1 MQLGRASSRF
11 HRPTSRHLFIYRTR
25 RAFGVAPPRKA
36 LDVSTEVSRTRN
48 IGIIA
53 HIDAVCH
60 ERKMA
65 FSCKAYEIQG
75 KDDYHGAHA
84 LLQWAYKT
92 NRKYGV
98 SLLAISSS
106 SIHCKFA
113 FPVRR
118 QLILKYFRQ
127 RTPTY
132 LLLHICILTNSTD
145 VDEGSTVTDFL
156 PAERARGVTIQSAAI
171 SFHWPPLSAG
181 GTQDRSTN
189 ISKLVPHNINLI
201 DTPGHADFTFEVLR
215 SLRILDGAVCI
226 LDGVAGVEAQ
236 TEKVWY
242 QAATYHIPKIIYV
255 NKLDRDGAVFGETVK
270 QIAARLHT
278 WPAVCQVP
286 WFEGGRGKFI
296 GLGDAIGLRAFR
308 WTEGRDGKEFQVISI
323 DDLSSSEA
331 EFGQE
336 IKKARRAL
344 VELLSEHDENLVEKY
359 LEVDED
365 HLAIA
370 REDIMT
376 SLRRCVL
383 NQSSN
388 IVPVFAGASFQN
400 MGVQPLLDAVVQ
412 LLPSPNEAPDPE
424 INLGGVEGT
433 LLSLLSGKLMPAETE
448 QTSKKSTAKFKRQST
463 ALIQN
468 LASCALAF
476 KVVNDP
482 RRGALVY
489 VRVYS
494 GSIQRQ
500 SMLFNTN
507 LQVSERAPQ
516 LLKMYASDSVQ
527 IDAIPAGQIGVIP
540 GLKHTRTGDTLIS
553 YTGANPKSGPPAP
566 LNTLQLR
573 PIEVPPAVFF
583 SSVEP
588 HSTSEEKAVKS
599 ALELLIR
606 EDPSL
611 QISEDEESGQTLLSG
626 MGEFHLEIARDRL
639 VNDMKAKA
647 AMGQIEIAYRESIL
661 EASSPDIY
669 VFNREQGGKQGRAS
683 CIAHVEPLSDTTR
696 VPPDDE
702 HAYSAYEDGNR
713 ITIALT
719 PTANDASDAEPWDGD
734 LPPHLSIPLIH
745 SALKNGALAALS
757 RGINYAFPL
766 HNTHVI
772 LTLDPQTHISGADT
786 TPAALSSAARQA
798 TKAALKAT
806 ASANGSA
813 LMELVMNVMVSVDEA
828 SLGAVVNDI
837 SASRGGHIM
846 SLDDADVTSG
856 PALNA
861 APDPL
866 PRIDLGNVYA
876 PPDPFGSGASRT
888 HEQGIAVDGSRQ
900 RNITARVPLK
910 EMVGY
915 LKHLRSLTGG
925 RGTFVMSADRFERVV
940 GQREKVL
947 LKELRGF

>member
-1 MQLGRASSRF
+1 M
-11 HRPTSRHLFIYRTR
+11 
-25 RAFGVAPPRKA
+25 
-36 LDVSTEVSRTRN
+36 
-48 IGIIA
+48 
-53 HIDAVCH
+53 
-60 ERKMA
+60 
-65 FSCKAYEIQG
+65 
-75 KDDYHGAHA
+75 
-84 LLQWAYKT
+84 
-92 NRKYGV
+92 
-98 SLLAISSS
+98 
-106 SIHCKFA
+106 
-113 FPVRR
+113 
-118 QLILKYFRQ
+118 
-127 RTPTY
+127 
-132 LLLHICILTNSTD
+132 
-145 VDEGSTVTDFL
+145 
-156 PAERARGVTIQSAAI
+156 
-171 SFHWPPLSAG
+171 
-181 GTQDRSTN
+181 
-189 ISKLVPHNINLI
+189 PHNINLI

-215 SLRILDGAVCI
+215 SLRILDGAICI
-226 LDGVAGVEAQ
+226 LDGIAGVEAQ

-242 QAATYHIPKIIYV
+242 QAANYYIPKIIYI
-255 NKLDRDGAVFGETVK
+255 NKLDRDGAAFGEIVK

-286 WFEGGRGKFI
+286 WWEGGRGRFV
-296 GLGDAIGLRAFR
+296 GLGDAIGLQALR
-308 WTEGRDGKEFQVISI
+308 WTEGGDGKEYDIISI
-323 DDLSSSEA
+323 NDLRSSQA
-331 EFGQE
+331 EFAKE
-336 IKKARRAL
+336 IEKARRAL
-344 VELLSEHDENLVEKY
+344 VELLSEHDENMVEKY
-359 LEVDED
+359 LEVNED

-370 REDIMT
+370 SEDVMT

-383 NQSSN
+383 NQSSK

-424 INLGGVEGT
+424 VNLGGVEGT
-433 LLSLLSGKLMPAETE
+433 LSGLLSGKMVSARTV
-448 QTSKKSTAKFKRQST
+448 QMSKTSTVKFKKQGT
-463 ALIQN
+463 ARIQN
-468 LASCALAF
+468 LESCALAF

-500 SMLFNTN
+500 SILFNTN
-507 LQVSERAPQ
+507 LQIYERAPQ

-527 IDAIPAGQIGVIP
+527 IDTIPAGQIGVIP

-588 HSTSEEKAVKS
+588 HSMSEEKAVKC
-599 ALELLIR
+599 ALELLVR

-611 QISEDEESGQTLLSG
+611 QVSEDEESGQTLLSG

-647 AMGQIEIAYRESIL
+647 AMGKIEIAYREAIL

-669 VFNREQGGKQGRAS
+669 VFDKEQGGKQGRAS
-683 CIAHVEPLSDTTR
+683 CIAHVEPLSETTQ
-696 VPPDDE
+696 VPTADE
-702 HAYSAYEDGNR
+702 YTYSAFEDGNR
-713 ITIALT
+713 ITISLK
-719 PTANDASDAEPWDGD
+719 PTTDDVSEAEPWDGD
-734 LPPHLSIPLIH
+734 LPPHLSIPLLH
-745 SALKNGALAALS
+745 SALQNGALAALS
-757 RGINYAFPL
+757 RGINYAFQL

-772 LTLDPQTHISGADT
+772 LTLDPRNHIYGTET
-786 TPAALSSAARQA
+786 TPAALSSAARLA

-806 ASANGSA
+806 AIANGSA
-813 LMELVMNVMVSVDEA
+813 LMELVMNVTVSVDEA
-828 SLGAVVNDI
+828 SLGPVVNDI
-837 SASRGGHIM
+837 SSSRGGHIM

-856 PALNA
+856 PAINSTPEA
-861 APDPL
+861 L
-866 PRIDLGNVYA
+866 PRIDLSKVYA
-876 PPDPFGSGASRT
+876 PPDPFGSHQT
-888 HEQGIAVDGSRQ
+888 QDQGVAVGSRQ

-947 LKELRGF
+947 LRELRGF

>member
-1 MQLGRASSRF
+1 ML
-11 HRPTSRHLFIYRTR
+11 
-25 RAFGVAPPRKA
+25 A
-36 LDVSTEVSRTRN
+36 L
-48 IGIIA
+48 
-53 HIDAVCH
+53 CH
-60 ERKMA
+60 V
-65 FSCKAYEIQG
+65 
-75 KDDYHGAHA
+75 H
-84 LLQWAYKT
+84 
-92 NRKYGV
+92 
-98 SLLAISSS
+98 
-106 SIHCKFA
+106 
-113 FPVRR
+113 
-118 QLILKYFRQ
+118 
-127 RTPTY
+127 
-132 LLLHICILTNSTD
+132 ILTISTD

-171 SFHWPPLSAG
+171 SFHWPPLTTGYSQQVSSN
-181 GTQDRSTN
+181 TSN
-189 ISKLVPHNINLI
+189 LVPHNINLI

-242 QAATYHIPKIIYV
+242 QAAKYHIPKIIYI
-255 NKLDRDGAVFGETVK
+255 NKLDRDGAAFGGTVR
-270 QIAARLHT
+270 QVAARLHT

-286 WFEGGRGKFI
+286 WWEGGRGRFV
-296 GLGDAIGLRAFR
+296 GLGDAIGLRAFK
-308 WTEGRDGKEFQVISI
+308 WTEGGDGKDFQIISI
-323 DDLSSSEA
+323 DDLPPSEEDLA
-331 EFGQE
+331 QE
-336 IKKARRAL
+336 IKNARRAL
-344 VELLSEHDENLVEKY
+344 VELLSEHDEHMVEKY
-359 LEVDED
+359 LEADED
-365 HLAIA
+365 HLAILS
-370 REDIMT
+370 EDIVA

-383 NQSSN
+383 YQSSN

-400 MGVQPLLDAVVQ
+400 MGVQPLLDALVQ
-412 LLPSPNEAPDPE
+412 LLPSPNEAPDPD

-433 LLSLLSGKLMPAETE
+433 LSGLLNESMKFAGTE
-448 QTSKKSTAKFKRQST
+448 PKSKTSTTKFKKQNT

-468 LASCALAF
+468 LESCALAF
-476 KVVNDP
+476 KVVHDP

-507 LQVSERAPQ
+507 LQISERAPQ

-540 GLKHTRTGDTLIS
+540 GLKHARTGDTLIS

-573 PIEVPPAVFF
+573 PIEVPPTVFF

-588 HSTSEEKAVKS
+588 QSMSDEKAVKS

-611 QISEDEESGQTLLSG
+611 QVSKDEESGQTLLSG
-626 MGEFHLEIARDRL
+626 MGEFHLEIAQDRL
-639 VNDMKAKA
+639 INDMKAKA
-647 AMGQIEIAYRESIL
+647 AMGKIEIAYRESVL
-661 EASSPDIY
+661 KASSPDIY
-669 VFNREQGGKQGRAS
+669 VFDKEQGGKQGRAS
-683 CIAHVEPLSDTTR
+683 CIAHVEPLSEETQ
-696 VPPDDE
+696 VPLDDE
-702 HAYSAYEDGNR
+702 FAYSAYEDGNR
-713 ITIALT
+713 ITISLRST
-719 PTANDASDAEPWDGD
+719 TEDASDPEPWDGD
-734 LPPHLSIPLIH
+734 LPPNLSVPLLH

-757 RGINYAFPL
+757 RGINYTFPL
-766 HNTHVI
+766 HKTHVI
-772 LTLDPQTHISGADT
+772 LTLDPSKHIFGAET
-786 TPAALSSAARQA
+786 TPAALSSAARLA

-806 ASANGSA
+806 ALENGSA
-813 LMELVMNVMVSVDEA
+813 LMELVMNVTVSVDEA

-837 SASRGGHIM
+837 SSSRGGHIM

-856 PALNA
+856 PTVNSTQEA
-861 APDPL
+861 L
-866 PRIDLGNVYA
+866 PRIDLDKVYA
-876 PPDPFGSGASRT
+876 PPDPFGSSASQSQ
-888 HEQGIAVDGSRQ
+888 EQGIAVDSSRQ

-947 LKELRGF
+947 LRELRGF

>member
-1 MQLGRASSRF
+1 MHDQS
-11 HRPTSRHLFIYRTR
+11 
-25 RAFGVAPPRKA
+25 
-36 LDVSTEVSRTRN
+36 
-48 IGIIA
+48 
-53 HIDAVCH
+53 
-60 ERKMA
+60 
-65 FSCKAYEIQG
+65 
-75 KDDYHGAHA
+75 
-84 LLQWAYKT
+84 
-92 NRKYGV
+92 
-98 SLLAISSS
+98 ISPS
-106 SIHCKFA
+106 H
-113 FPVRR
+113 V
-118 QLILKYFRQ
+118 
-127 RTPTY
+127 
-132 LLLHICILTNSTD
+132 HNLTNSTD

-156 PAERARGVTIQSAAI
+156 PAERSRGVTIQSAAI
-171 SFHWPPLSAG
+171 SFHWRLLSAG
-181 GTQDRSTN
+181 DLQKRSTQN
-189 ISKLVPHNINLI
+189 GNLVPHNINLI

-242 QAATYHIPKIIYV
+242 QAANYHIPKIIFI
-255 NKLDRDGAVFGETVK
+255 NKLDRDGAAFGETVK

-278 WPAVCQVP
+278 WPVVCQVP
-286 WFEGGRGKFI
+286 WWEGGRGRFI
-296 GLGDAIGLRAFR
+296 GLGDAIGLRALR
-308 WTEGRDGKEFQVISI
+308 WTWGGDGKEFHVIHV
-323 DDLSSSEA
+323 DDLPSSES
-331 EFGQE
+331 EFAQE
-336 IKKARRAL
+336 IRKARRAL
-344 VELLSEHDENLVEKY
+344 VELLSEHDEDMVERY

-370 REDIMT
+370 SEDIMT

-400 MGVQPLLDAVVQ
+400 MGVQPLLDAIVQ
-412 LLPSPNEAPDPE
+412 LLPNPNEAPDPE
-424 INLGGVEGT
+424 VKLGGVEGT
-433 LLSLLSGKLMPAETE
+433 LSSLLGGKLIPAGSGPK
-448 QTSKKSTAKFKRQST
+448 SKAAAAKFKNKSTA
-463 ALIQN
+463 LVQN
-468 LASCALAF
+468 LESCALAF
-476 KVVNDP
+476 KVVHDP

-494 GSIQRQ
+494 GSIGRQ
-500 SMLFNTN
+500 SILFNTN
-507 LQVSERAPQ
+507 LQIHERAPQ

-540 GLKHTRTGDTLIS
+540 GLKHTRTGDTLVS
-553 YTGANPKSGPPAP
+553 YSGGNPKSGPPAP

-588 HSTSEEKAVKS
+588 HSMSEEKTVKS
-599 ALELLIR
+599 ALDILVR

-611 QISEDEESGQTLLSG
+611 QVSEDEESGQTLLSG

-647 AMGQIEIAYRESIL
+647 AMGKIEIAYRESIL
-661 EASSPDIY
+661 AASSPNIY
-669 VFNREQGGKQGRAS
+669 VFDKEQGGKQGRAS
-683 CIAHVEPLSDTTR
+683 CIAHVEPLTDNTTH
-696 VPPDDE
+696 VPPLEDE
-702 HAYSAYEDGNR
+702 YAYSSYEDGNR
-713 ITIALT
+713 ITISLKPIAD
-719 PTANDASDAEPWDGD
+719 DATEPDPSDSGD
-734 LPPHLSIPLIH
+734 LPPHLSTPLLH

-757 RGINYAFPL
+757 RGINYAFQL
-766 HNTHVI
+766 HNTHVL
-772 LTLDPQTHISGADT
+772 LTLDPKTHIFGPKT
-786 TPAALSSAARQA
+786 TPAALSSAARLA

-806 ASANGSA
+806 ALEHGSA
-813 LMELVMNVMVSVDEA
+813 LMELVMNVTVSVDEA

-837 SASRGGHIM
+837 SSSRGGHIM
-846 SLDDADVTSG
+846 SLDDAGVTSG
-856 PALNA
+856 PTVNSTI
-861 APDPL
+861 DPL
-866 PRIDLGNVYA
+866 PRIDVSKVYI
-876 PPDPFGSGASRT
+876 PPDPFGSSSASSSSSRAR
-888 HEQGIAVDGSRQ
+888 EEEGGAVDGSRQ